1 MIYKVANIVRIEEPD
16 FGCEGRPENE
26 PVISKILLETLED
39 REQVVLDV
47 AEKCLWQMGLNEGMQ
62 VNLLIGDDGTA
73 MIQK

>member
-1 MIYKVANIVRIEEPD
+1 MIYKVANIIKIEEPD

-26 PVISKILLETLED
+26 QVTSKILLETVEE

-47 AEKCLWQMGLNEGMQ
+47 AEKCLWQMGLDEGMR
-62 VNLLIGDDGTA
+62 VNLLISDDGTA

>member
-26 PVISKILLETLED
+26 QVTSKILLETLED

-47 AEKCLWQMGLNEGMQ
+47 AEKCLWQMGLNEGMR
-62 VNLLIGDDGTA
+62 VNLLISDDGTA

>member
-26 PVISKILLETLED
+26 QVTSKILLETLED

>member
-26 PVISKILLETLED
+26 PVTSKILLETLED

>member
-26 PVISKILLETLED
+26 QVTSKILLETLGD

-62 VNLLIGDDGTA
+62 VNLLISDDGTA